1 MMKTKKIIL
10 FLTLIITI
18 VSIANSS
25 FATKENLEKATTEEL
40 LQYNEQINRIKAVM
54 IEMGL

>member
-1 MMKTKKIIL
+1 MENDVQELLKALEKVNALM
-10 FLTLIITI
+10 
-18 VSIANSS
+18 
-25 FATKENLEKATTEEL
+25 TKENLEKATTEEL

>member
-1 MMKTKKIIL
+1 MENDVQELLKALKKVNAL
-10 FLTLIITI
+10 M
-18 VSIANSS
+18 
-25 FATKENLEKATTEEL
+25 TKENLEKATTEEL